1 MRPTPPPFLRG
12 HAYPPAR
19 YARNVIT
26 RLTGTLESL
35 EANTAVVVPGISDAG
50 SGGVAYELLVPAF
63 LTPRLMLALG
73 GPVTLWT
80 LQYLEGQGQGTS
92 FVPRLIGFASP
103 MQREF
108 FELFT
113 TVKGLGNKRA
123 LRAMAIEPGWIA
135 RAVMARDAR
144 ALTELP
150 EIGKRL
156 AETVVAELS
165 GKVERFAALNEAGA
179 AGSPSQGGAS
189 RPAPVTLPPIANGT
203 SSIAHLPPAA
213 ADAIGALV
221 SLGQTRADAERAVE
235 IVVRREPGLVATP
248 EILRAALGVR

>member
-1 MRPTPPPFLRG
+1 M
-12 HAYPPAR
+12 
-19 YARNVIT
+19 IT
-26 RLTGTLESL
+26 RLSGTLESL
-35 EANTAVVVPGISDAG
+35 EANTAVVVPESAA
-50 SGGVAYELLVPAF
+50 GVAYEIMVPAF
-63 LTPRLMLALG
+63 LTPRLMMALG
-73 GPVTLWT
+73 TTVTLWT

-92 FVPRLIGFASP
+92 FVPRLIGFASVE
-103 MQREF
+103 QRDF

-165 GKVERFAALNEAGA
+165 GKVERFAALSEG
-179 AGSPSQGGAS
+179 GPVGVGGAKPTPVVIAPS
-189 RPAPVTLPPIANGT
+189 RADGVANNGL
-203 SSIAHLPPAA
+203 AHLPPAA
-213 ADAIGALV
+213 ADAVGALV
-221 SLGQTRADAERAVE
+221 SLGQTRAEAERAVE
-235 IVVRREPGLVATP
+235 IVVRREPGLTGTP
-248 EILRAALGVR
+248 DILRAALAVR

>member
-1 MRPTPPPFLRG
+1 
-12 HAYPPAR
+12 
-19 YARNVIT
+19 VIT

-35 EANTAVVVPGISDAG
+35 EANTAVVVPGSGEGGA
-50 SGGVAYELLVPAF
+50 GGVAYELLVPAF

-165 GKVERFAALNEAGA
+165 GKVERFASMSEAATGPGA
-179 AGSPSQGGAS
+179 AGAS
-189 RPAPVTLPPIANGT
+189 RPTPVTLPPIANGT
-203 SSIAHLPPAA
+203 SSLSHLPPAA
-213 ADAIGALV
+213 MDAVGALV

-235 IVVRREPGLVATP
+235 IVVRREPGLTATP

>member
-1 MRPTPPPFLRG
+1 M
-12 HAYPPAR
+12 
-19 YARNVIT
+19 IT

-35 EANTAVVVPGISDAG
+35 EANTAVVVPGDG
-50 SGGVAYELLVPAF
+50 SGVGGGIAYEVMVPAF
-63 LTPRLMLALG
+63 LTPRLMMALG
-73 GPVTLWT
+73 TPITLWT

-156 AETVVAELS
+156 AETVVAELT
-165 GKVERFAALNEAGA
+165 GKVERFAAMSEGGPVGTGGAGGA
-179 AGSPSQGGAS
+179 ATARPTVVVLPSAMTNGSVGNS
-189 RPAPVTLPPIANGT
+189 L
-203 SSIAHLPPAA
+203 AHLPPAA
-213 ADAIGALV
+213 ADAVGALV

-235 IVVRREPGLVATP
+235 MVVRRDPGLTATP
-248 EILRAALGVR
+248 DILRAALGVR

>member
-1 MRPTPPPFLRG
+1 
-12 HAYPPAR
+12 
-19 YARNVIT
+19 VIT
-26 RLTGTLESL
+26 RVTGTLESL
-35 EANTAVVVPGISDAG
+35 EANTAVILPEGAA
-50 SGGVAYELLVPAF
+50 GVAYEVMVPAF
-63 LTPRLMLALG
+63 LSPRLVLALG
-73 GPVTLWT
+73 STVTLWT

-92 FVPRLIGFASP
+92 FVPRLIGFASVG
-103 MQREF
+103 QREF

-135 RAVMARDAR
+135 RAIMARDAR
-144 ALTELP
+144 SLTELP

-165 GKVERFAALNEAGA
+165 GKVERFAAVGEGKSG
-179 AGSPSQGGAS
+179 GSHGG
-189 RPAPVTLPPIANGT
+189 PPVVVTIPGANGT
-203 SSIAHLPPAA
+203 MAANLAHLPAAA
-213 ADAIGALV
+213 ADAVGALV

-235 IVVRREPGLVATP
+235 TVVRREPGLAGTP

>member
-1 MRPTPPPFLRG
+1 M
-12 HAYPPAR
+12 
-19 YARNVIT
+19 IT
-26 RLTGTLESL
+26 RITGTLESL
-35 EANTAVVVPGISDAG
+35 EANTAVVVPEGGA
-50 SGGVAYELLVPAF
+50 GGVAYEVMVPAF

-92 FVPRLIGFASP
+92 FVPRLIGFASVE
-103 MQREF
+103 QREF

-135 RAVMARDAR
+135 RAVMARDTR

-165 GKVERFAALNEAGA
+165 GKVERFAAASEGGA
-179 AGSPSQGGAS
+179 VGAGAS
-189 RPAPVTLPPIANGT
+189 RPTVVTLPAAANGT
-203 SSIAHLPPAA
+203 APSMAHLPPAA
-213 ADAIGALV
+213 ADAVGALI
-221 SLGQTRADAERAVE
+221 SLGQTRAEAERAVE
-235 IVVRREPGLVATP
+235 IVVRRDPGLMATP
-248 EILRAALGVR
+248 EILRAALAVR